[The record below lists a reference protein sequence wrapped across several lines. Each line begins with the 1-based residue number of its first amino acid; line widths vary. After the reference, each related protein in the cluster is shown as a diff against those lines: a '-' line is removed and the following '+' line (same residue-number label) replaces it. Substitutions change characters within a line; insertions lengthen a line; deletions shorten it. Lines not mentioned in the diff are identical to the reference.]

1 MQIASRTYLITI
13 AVAERRPSDAQWRAA
28 GRVALTRLP

>member
-1 MQIASRTYLITI
+1 
-13 AVAERRPSDAQWRAA
+13 ERRPSDAQWRAA